1 MTTDQPATTW
11 EPDSKKPALRIFDMI
26 LFSVCAMLL
35 LSQLTV
41 TAQVGPTAVF
51 WTIAII
57 VAFFV
62 PYGLVTA
69 ELGSTYPDA
78 GGIYSWVVRAFG
90 KRWGSR
96 VSWWYWLNTAL
107 WVPSVYLMFAGTL
120 SSMFFDGQLSF
131 WVQVAITLVLI
142 WVNYWV
148 NARSLETGTW
158 VSNLGAGIT
167 VAVILALGVAAGL
180 YASGHGSATEWT
192 AQSML
197 PHDGLPAV
205 ALALPIIIYNFL
217 GFELMS
223 SASTQMANP
232 KRDVPRTILIAGA
245 LIGGFYLIATVAMQV
260 IMPADQISE
269 TTGLIDALRLGFGD
283 SPVANVVV
291 AVLGIGSLYCFF
303 ASLIP
308 WTIGANLAAS
318 EAASLGDLPKVFART
333 HPTRGTPTGAALLC
347 SLVGTGVTIAYAG
360 LFALTDGA
368 VDDLFWNLFA
378 FSSVIF
384 LLPYIVLMQ
393 VFGTLRRTD
402 PDAVRPYRVP
412 GGPVTTAVVRWVP
425 TVLLVAAAVFF
436 VVNPFDFS
444 IEVTGSILVGLVV
457 TVVIQEIFCAKA
469 PGWAAARAAEAAD
482 ASDAARPDAAAP
494 VELVPGTAPAPAPD
508 APTPVPT
515 ADVVAPTPAR

>member
-1 MTTDQPATTW
+1 MTTESPEVA
-11 EPDSKKPALRIFDMI
+11 EKPGKAKPTLRMFDMI

-41 TAQVGPTAVF
+41 TAQVGATAVF

-57 VAFFV
+57 IVFFV
-62 PYGLVTA
+62 PYGLVTS

-90 KRWGSR
+90 KRWGTR

-107 WVPSVYLMFAGTL
+107 WVPSVYLMFSGTL
-120 SSMFFDGQLSF
+120 SSMFFDGKLSF
-131 WVQVAITLVLI
+131 WVQVAIAIVLI

-148 NARSLETGTW
+148 NSRSLETGTW

-167 VAVILALGVAAGL
+167 VAVILVLAVGAAI
-180 YASGHGSATEWT
+180 YASANGSATEWSLET
-192 AQSML
+192 ML
-197 PHDGLPAV
+197 PNQGIPAM
-205 ALALPIIIYNFL
+205 ALALPVIIYNFL

-260 IMPADQISE
+260 ILPADSISE

-283 SPVANVVV
+283 SPLATVLVD
-291 AVLGIGSLYCFF
+291 VLGIGSLYCFF

-318 EAASLGDLPKVFART
+318 ESAQLGDLPKIFART
-333 HPTRGTPTGAALLC
+333 HPTRGTPVGAALLC
-347 SLVGTGVTIAYAG
+347 SLVGTGVTVVYAV
-360 LFALTDGA
+360 LFAVTDGA

-393 VFGTLRRTD
+393 VFAKLRRTD

-412 GGPVTTAVVRWVP
+412 GGRVLTGIIAWVP
-425 TVLLVAAAVFF
+425 TILLVAATVFF

-444 IEVTGSILVGLVV
+444 WAVTGSILIGLAI
-457 TVVIQEIFCAKA
+457 TVVIQEIFCAKS
-469 PGWAAARAAEAAD
+469 PVWAAARAAEAD
-482 ASDAARPDAAAP
+482 HTEHERTLS
-494 VELVPGTAPAPAPD
+494 
-508 APTPVPT
+508 
-515 ADVVAPTPAR
+515 

>member
-1 MTTDQPATTW
+1 MTTDLTS
-11 EPDSKKPALRIFDMI
+11 EPEAPEASKPRLRMFDMI

-41 TAQVGPTAVF
+41 TAQVGATAVF
-51 WTIAII
+51 WTLAII
-57 VAFFV
+57 VAFFI
-62 PYGLVTA
+62 PYGLVTS

-90 KRWGSR
+90 KRWGTR

-107 WVPSVYLMFAGTL
+107 WVPSVYLMFSGTL
-120 SSMFFDGQLSF
+120 SSMFFGGELNF
-131 WVQVAITLVLI
+131 WVQVAIAIVLI

-148 NARSLETGTW
+148 NSRSLDTGTW

-167 VAVILALGVAAGL
+167 VVVIVVLAIAAGL
-180 YASGHGSATEWT
+180 YVNANGSATEWSPET
-192 AQSML
+192 ML
-197 PHDGLPAV
+197 PHQGIPAM

-245 LIGGFYLIATVAMQV
+245 LIGGFYLVATVAMQM
-260 IMPADQISE
+260 ILPADQISE

-283 SPVANVVV
+283 SLIANIVVT
-291 AVLGIGSLYCFF
+291 ALGIGSLYCFF

-318 EAASLGDLPKVFART
+318 ESAQLGDLPKVFART

-347 SLVGTGVTIAYAG
+347 SLVGTGVTIAYAI
-360 LFALTDGA
+360 LFALTNGA

-393 VFGTLRRTD
+393 VFAKLRKSD

-412 GGPVTTAVVRWVP
+412 GGPALTWVIAWVP
-425 TVLLVAAAVFF
+425 TVLLIAATVFF

-444 IEVTGSILVGLVV
+444 AEVTGSILIGLVV
-457 TVVIQEIFCAKA
+457 TVVIQEIFCAKS
-469 PGWAAARAAEAAD
+469 PGWAADRAAEAEAD
-482 ASDAARPDAAAP
+482 ALDLPLSQ
-494 VELVPGTAPAPAPD
+494 EG
-508 APTPVPT
+508 
-515 ADVVAPTPAR
+515 